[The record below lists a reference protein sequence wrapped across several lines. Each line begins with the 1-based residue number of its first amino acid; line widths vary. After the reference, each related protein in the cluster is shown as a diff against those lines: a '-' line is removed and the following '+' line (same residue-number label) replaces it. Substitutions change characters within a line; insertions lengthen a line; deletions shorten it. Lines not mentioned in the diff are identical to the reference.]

1 MPIDFVRHL
10 LQQPLWVQVWVA
22 WLGLV
27 NFASVAFLQRKE
39 GRVVLV
45 AVFVAN
51 MICMSA
57 LFALNGFNRLL
68 GLSHVLWWTPLLV
81 YLVLR
86 LKQTSSDSPFG
97 KWLRILVATNALSLV
112 LDYSDVVRFLLGD
125 RS

>member
-39 GRVVLV
+39 GRVVL

-97 KWLRILVATNALSLV
+97 KWMRILVATNALSLV

>member
-39 GRVVLV
+39 GRVVL
-45 AVFVAN
+45 AVFAAN

-86 LKQTSSDSPFG
+86 LKQTSSDSPFD
-97 KWLRILVATNALSLV
+97 KWMRILVATNALSLV